1 MRFYFIFGITAIIC
15 VLIFMW
21 DPSKKYLGIYDDDIM
36 ISGLELKEG
45 YHWEFESDDNLNV
58 LKINDNKWK
67 VTSKKN
73 GKSTLVFKLVND
85 NDENDVDYYI
95 DYSFIFKLNR
105 FFWTE
110 GTCSILSDFP
120 DPY

>member
-95 DYSFIFKLNR
+95 DYSFIFKVISR
-105 FFWTE
+105 
-110 GTCSILSDFP
+110 
-120 DPY
+120 